1 MAQSEVKQEPQ
12 FAVLADHVSFTI
24 ISVDSELGQI
34 HVDIHADEL
43 REDPKDQIL
52 DAWNYTNDEPLR
64 LQIARDVFEIV
75 RNQRQQESDVSQQLA
90 RRLLC
95 SIKSRQLLLVRWRFM
110 SVRYKMTANH
120 FDPLLTQTSITTI
133 FHEDDFDFQFE
144 NLTKELA
151 ELEESEVM
159 RNVGSF

>member
-12 FAVLADHVSFTI
+12 FAVLAADHVSFTI
-24 ISVDSELGQI
+24 ISVDAELGQI

-90 RRLLC
+90 AASAMLNQEQTVTASEMELHEC
-95 SIKSRQLLLVRWRFM
+95 EM
-110 SVRYKMTANH
+110 HKMGANH

-151 ELEESEVM
+151 ELEESE
-159 RNVGSF
+159 SDA

>member
-1 MAQSEVKQEPQ
+1 MATSEVKQEPQ
-12 FAVLADHVSFTI
+12 FKVLAADHVEFTI
-24 ISVDSELGQI
+24 IKIDSELGQI

-43 REDPKDQIL
+43 KEDPKDQIL
-52 DAWNYTNDEPLR
+52 DAWNYNSDEPLR

-90 RRLLC
+90 AASAMLNQEQTVTASEMEIHEC
-95 SIKSRQLLLVRWRFM
+95 EM
-110 SVRYKMTANH
+110 HKMGANH

-151 ELEESEVM
+151 ELEESE
-159 RNVGSF
+159 SDA